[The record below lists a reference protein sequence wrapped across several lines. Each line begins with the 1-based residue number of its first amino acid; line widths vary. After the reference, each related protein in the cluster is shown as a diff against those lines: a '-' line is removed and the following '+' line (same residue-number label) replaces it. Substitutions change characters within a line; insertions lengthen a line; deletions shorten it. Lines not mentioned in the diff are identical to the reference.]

1 MSPIRVRYQTI
12 EFGEIDIHIRTL
24 RDNQQFSDPDGIAE
38 KLGINSTLWPLF
50 GVVWPSS
57 MVMSHFLLDYNL
69 ENKRILEIGC
79 GIGLASILLNHRLA
93 DITATDYHPEV
104 EAFLDIN
111 TLLNNDRKIPFVLA
125 DWRSEDNSYSSLGRF
140 DLIFA
145 SDVLYEDDHALLLAK
160 FIQQLAQPQ
169 CKVILVDPG
178 RGRQG
183 KFNKQMAGAGF
194 SYIQSKPENTSFLEQ
209 PFGGSILEYERQ

>member
-1 MSPIRVRYQTI
+1 MLPIRVRYQTI

-24 RDNQQFSDPDGIAE
+24 RDNQQFSDPEGIAE
-38 KLGINSTLWPLF
+38 NLGINSTLWPLF

-57 MVMSHFLLDYNL
+57 LVMSHFLLDYNL
-69 ENKRILEIGC
+69 DNKRILEIGC

-104 EAFLDIN
+104 EGFLDIN

-125 DWRSEDNSYSSLGRF
+125 DWRSKDDANALLGAF
-140 DLIFA
+140 DLIIA
-145 SDVLYEDDHALLLAK
+145 SDVLYEEDHALLLAK
-160 FIQQLAQPQ
+160 FIQQHAQPHS
-169 CKVILVDPG
+169 KVIVVDPG

-183 KFNKQMAGAGF
+183 KFNKQMASVGF
-194 SYIQSKPENTSFLEQ
+194 SCVKSKPLNTSFLEQ
-209 PFGGSILEYERQ
+209 PFGGSILEYNRQ